1 MATWGRWGGTAVSS
15 LPVRRE
21 VNANGQE
28 KAAEDRDQRH
38 RVDRG
43 HRYSNY
49 LRSNSVLTA
58 RQPSERLT
66 GIISSQQSRS

>member
-1 MATWGRWGGTAVSS
+1 MVTWGRWGGTAVSS

-49 LRSNSVLTA
+49 LRSDSVLTA
-58 RQPSERLT
+58 RLQP
-66 GIISSQQSRS
+66 GG

>member
-1 MATWGRWGGTAVSS
+1 MLLWSPGGAGAERRLAHS
-15 LPVRRE
+15 LHGRE
-21 VNANGQE
+21 VNASGQE

-49 LRSNSVLTA
+49 LRSDSVLTA
-58 RQPSERLT
+58 RLQP
-66 GIISSQQSRS
+66 GG

>member
-1 MATWGRWGGTAVSS
+1 MATWGPWGGMAVSS
-15 LPVRRE
+15 PPPVRRE

-43 HRYSNY
+43 HRNSNY
-49 LRSNSVLTA
+49 LCSNSVLTA
-58 RQPSERLT
+58 RLVPERLT
-66 GIISSQQSRS
+66 

>member
-1 MATWGRWGGTAVSS
+1 MLLWPPGGAGAERRLAHS
-15 LPVRRE
+15 LHGRE
-21 VNANGQE
+21 VNASGQE

-49 LRSNSVLTA
+49 LRSDSVLTA
-58 RQPSERLT
+58 RLQP
-66 GIISSQQSRS
+66 GG

>member
-1 MATWGRWGGTAVSS
+1 M
-15 LPVRRE
+15 
-21 VNANGQE
+21 NASGQE

-49 LRSNSVLTA
+49 LRSDSVLTA
-58 RQPSERLT
+58 RLQP
-66 GIISSQQSRS
+66 GG

>member
-1 MATWGRWGGTAVSS
+1 MELWPPGGAGAERRSAHS
-15 LPVRRE
+15 LHGRE
-21 VNANGQE
+21 VNASGQE

-49 LRSNSVLTA
+49 LRSDSVLTA
-58 RQPSERLT
+58 RLQP
-66 GIISSQQSRS
+66 GG

>member
-1 MATWGRWGGTAVSS
+1 MELWPPGGAGAERRLAHS
-15 LPVRRE
+15 LHGRE
-21 VNANGQE
+21 VNASGQE

-49 LRSNSVLTA
+49 LRSDSVLTA
-58 RQPSERLT
+58 RLQP
-66 GIISSQQSRS
+66 GG

>member
-1 MATWGRWGGTAVSS
+1 MLLWSPGGAGAERRLAHS
-15 LPVRRE
+15 LHGRE

-43 HRYSNY
+43 HRNSNY
-49 LRSNSVLTA
+49 LCANSVLTA
-58 RQPSERLT
+58 RMVPERLT
-66 GIISSQQSRS
+66 